1 MATNDVLPLALL
13 ERGLNH
19 TLRDSPAAARLLAQL
34 NGQALALHAE
44 ELGRTL
50 YLVAH
55 PAGLQVLMQTD
66 RPAQATLSGTLFGLS
81 RLAAGSA
88 SGRLPPG
95 VRLHGE
101 IEVTERFQRLLAL
114 ARPDFEALL
123 ARALGD
129 ALAHTVGTGLRRAGR
144 WVSRSLLSLG
154 QDASEYLRYE
164 TDILP
169 DRAEVMAW
177 IDEVDRLRDD
187 VARLAARVERLQHSS
202 PKVHVQPD

>member
-19 TLRDSPAAARLLAQL
+19 TLRDSPTAARLLAQL

-44 ELGRTL
+44 ELGRML

-55 PAGLQVLMQTD
+55 PAGLQVLMQVD
-66 RPAQATLSGTLFGLS
+66 RPAQATLSGTLFSLS

-95 VRLHGE
+95 VRLSGE
-101 IEVTERFQRLLAL
+101 IEVAEQFQRLLAL

-129 ALAHTVGTGLRRAGR
+129 ALAHSVGTRLQRIGR
-144 WVSRSLLSLG
+144 WVSRSLFSLG

-164 TDILP
+164 TDLLP
-169 DRAEVMAW
+169 DRSEVAAW

-187 VARLAARVERLQHSS
+187 VARLAARVERLQQS
-202 PKVHVQPD
+202 PPNVQPD

>member
-55 PAGLQVLMQTD
+55 PAGLKVLMQAE

-88 SGRLPPG
+88 
-95 VRLHGE
+95 
-101 IEVTERFQRLLAL
+101 
-114 ARPDFEALL
+114 
-123 ARALGD
+123 
-129 ALAHTVGTGLRRAGR
+129 
-144 WVSRSLLSLG
+144 
-154 QDASEYLRYE
+154 
-164 TDILP
+164 
-169 DRAEVMAW
+169 
-177 IDEVDRLRDD
+177 
-187 VARLAARVERLQHSS
+187 
-202 PKVHVQPD
+202 

>member
-1 MATNDVLPLALL
+1 MATNDALPLALL

-55 PAGLQVLMQTD
+55 PAGLQVLMQAD
-66 RPAQATLSGTLFGLS
+66 RPAQATLTGTLFGLS

-95 VRLHGE
+95 VRLSGE
-101 IEVTERFQRLLAL
+101 TEVAEQFQRLLAL

-123 ARALGD
+123 ARTLGD
-129 ALAHTVGTGLRRAGR
+129 ALAHSVGTGLQRIGR
-144 WVSRSLLSLG
+144 WVGRSLFSLG

-164 TDILP
+164 TDLLP
-169 DRAEVMAW
+169 DRFEVTAW
-177 IDEVDRLRDD
+177 VDEVDRLRDD
-187 VARLAARVERLQHSS
+187 VARLAARVERLQQSS
-202 PKVHVQPD
+202 PNVHVQPD

>member
-1 MATNDVLPLALL
+1 MATNDALPLALL

-44 ELGRTL
+44 ELGRML

-55 PAGLQVLMQTD
+55 PAGLQVLMQVD
-66 RPAQATLSGTLFGLS
+66 RPAQATLSGTLFSLS

-95 VRLHGE
+95 VRLSGE
-101 IEVTERFQRLLAL
+101 IEVAEQFQRLLAL

-123 ARALGD
+123 ARTLGD
-129 ALAHTVGTGLRRAGR
+129 ALAHSVGTRLQRIGR
-144 WVSRSLLSLG
+144 WVSRSLFSLG

-164 TDILP
+164 TDLLP
-169 DRAEVMAW
+169 DRSEVAAW

-187 VARLAARVERLQHSS
+187 VARLAARVERLQQS
-202 PKVHVQPD
+202 PPNVQPD

>member
-1 MATNDVLPLALL
+1 MATNDALPLALL

-55 PAGLQVLMQTD
+55 PAGLQVLMQAD
-66 RPAQATLSGTLFGLS
+66 RPAQANLSGTLFGLS

-95 VRLHGE
+95 VRLSGE
-101 IEVTERFQRLLAL
+101 IEVAEQFQRLLAL

-123 ARALGD
+123 ARTLGD
-129 ALAHTVGTGLRRAGR
+129 ALAHSVGTGLQRIGR
-144 WVSRSLLSLG
+144 WVGRSLFSLG

-164 TDILP
+164 TDLLP
-169 DRAEVMAW
+169 DRFEVTAW
-177 IDEVDRLRDD
+177 VDEVDRLRDD
-187 VARLAARVERLQHSS
+187 VARLAARVERLQQSS
-202 PKVHVQPD
+202 PNVHVQPD

>member
-1 MATNDVLPLALL
+1 MATNDALPLALL

-55 PAGLQVLMQTD
+55 PAGLQVLMQAD

-95 VRLHGE
+95 VRLSGE
-101 IEVTERFQRLLAL
+101 IEVAEQFQRLLAR
-114 ARPDFEALL
+114 ARPGFE
-123 ARALGD
+123 
-129 ALAHTVGTGLRRAGR
+129 GLQRRQVEQGI
-144 WVSRSLLSLG
+144 VQPVTQHHPGGL
-154 QDASEYLRYE
+154 QDAQRGSEHR
-164 TDILP
+164 
-169 DRAEVMAW
+169 
-177 IDEVDRLRDD
+177 
-187 VARLAARVERLQHSS
+187 QGSFG
-202 PKVHVQPD
+202 VQSG

>member
-44 ELGRTL
+44 ELGRML

-55 PAGLQVLMQTD
+55 PAGLQVLMQVD
-66 RPAQATLSGTLFGLS
+66 RPAQATLSGTLFSLS

-95 VRLHGE
+95 VRLSGE
-101 IEVTERFQRLLAL
+101 IEVAEQFQRLLAL

-129 ALAHTVGTGLRRAGR
+129 ALAHSVGTRLQRIGR
-144 WVSRSLLSLG
+144 WVSRSLFSLG

-164 TDILP
+164 TDLLP
-169 DRAEVMAW
+169 DRSEVAAW

-187 VARLAARVERLQHSS
+187 VARLAARVERLQQS
-202 PKVHVQPD
+202 PPNVQPD

>member
-1 MATNDVLPLALL
+1 MATNDALPLALL

-44 ELGRTL
+44 ELGRML

-55 PAGLQVLMQTD
+55 PAGLQVLMQVD
-66 RPAQATLSGTLFGLS
+66 RPAQATLSGTLFSLS

-95 VRLHGE
+95 VRLSGE
-101 IEVTERFQRLLAL
+101 IEVAEQFQRLLAL

-129 ALAHTVGTGLRRAGR
+129 ALAHSVGTRLQRIGR
-144 WVSRSLLSLG
+144 WVSRSLFSLG

-164 TDILP
+164 TDLLP
-169 DRAEVMAW
+169 DRSEVAAW

-187 VARLAARVERLQHSS
+187 VARLAARVEQLQQS
-202 PKVHVQPD
+202 PPNVQPD

>member
-1 MATNDVLPLALL
+1 MATNDALPLALL

-44 ELGRTL
+44 ELGRML

-55 PAGLQVLMQTD
+55 PAGLQVLMQVD
-66 RPAQATLSGTLFGLS
+66 RPAQATLSGTLFSLS

-95 VRLHGE
+95 VRLSGE
-101 IEVTERFQRLLAL
+101 IEVAEQFQRLLAL

-129 ALAHTVGTGLRRAGR
+129 ALAHSVGTRLQRIGR
-144 WVSRSLLSLG
+144 WVSRSLFSLG

-164 TDILP
+164 TDLLP
-169 DRAEVMAW
+169 DRSEVAAW

-187 VARLAARVERLQHSS
+187 VARLAARVERLQQS
-202 PKVHVQPD
+202 PPNVQPD

>member
-1 MATNDVLPLALL
+1 MATNDALPLALL

-55 PAGLQVLMQTD
+55 PAGLQVLMQAD

-95 VRLHGE
+95 VRLSGE
-101 IEVTERFQRLLAL
+101 IEVAEQFQRLLAL

-129 ALAHTVGTGLRRAGR
+129 ALAHSVGTGLRRAGR
-144 WVSRSLLSLG
+144 WVSRSLFSLG

-164 TDILP
+164 TDLLL
-169 DRAEVMAW
+169 DRSEVTAW
-177 IDEVDRLRDD
+177 VDEVDRLRDD
-187 VARLAARVERLQHSS
+187 VARLAARVERLQQSS
-202 PKVHVQPD
+202 PNVHVQPD

>member
-1 MATNDVLPLALL
+1 MAANDTLPLALL

-19 TLRDSPAAARLLAQL
+19 SLRDSPAAARLLQQWKD
-34 NGQALALHAE
+34 QALALHAE

-55 PAGLQVLMQTD
+55 PAGLQVLTQAD
-66 RPAQATLSGTLFGLS
+66 RPAQATLSGTLIGLS

-95 VRLHGE
+95 VHLSGE
-101 IEVTERFQRLLAL
+101 IEVAERFQGLLTL

-123 ARALGD
+123 AHALGD
-129 ALAHTVGTGLRRAGR
+129 ALAHTLGTRLRRMGR
-144 WVSRSLLSLG
+144 WVSRSLFSLG

-164 TDILP
+164 TDLLP
-169 DRAEVMAW
+169 DRSEVMLW

-187 VARLAARVERLQHSS
+187 VARLAARVEQLQQSS
-202 PKVHVQPD
+202 PKVHVQAD

>member
-1 MATNDVLPLALL
+1 MATNDALPLALL

-19 TLRDSPAAARLLAQL
+19 TLRDSPTAARLLAQL

-44 ELGRTL
+44 ELGRML

-55 PAGLQVLMQTD
+55 PAGLQVLMQVD
-66 RPAQATLSGTLFGLS
+66 RPAQATLSGTLFSLS

-95 VRLHGE
+95 VRLSGE
-101 IEVTERFQRLLAL
+101 IEVAEQFQRLLAL

-129 ALAHTVGTGLRRAGR
+129 ALAHSVGTRLQRIGR
-144 WVSRSLLSLG
+144 WVSRSLFSLG

-164 TDILP
+164 TDLLP
-169 DRAEVMAW
+169 DRSEVAAW

-187 VARLAARVERLQHSS
+187 VARLAARVERLQQS
-202 PKVHVQPD
+202 PPNVQPD

>member
-1 MATNDVLPLALL
+1 MATNDALPLALL

-55 PAGLQVLMQTD
+55 PAGLQVLMQAD

-95 VRLHGE
+95 VRLSGE
-101 IEVTERFQRLLAL
+101 IEVAEQFQRLLAL

-123 ARALGD
+123 ARTLGD
-129 ALAHTVGTGLRRAGR
+129 ALAHSVGTGLQRIGR
-144 WVSRSLLSLG
+144 WVGRSLFSLG

-164 TDILP
+164 TDLLP
-169 DRAEVMAW
+169 DRFEVTAW
-177 IDEVDRLRDD
+177 VDEVDRLRDD
-187 VARLAARVERLQHSS
+187 VARLAARVERLQQSS
-202 PKVHVQPD
+202 PNVHVQPD

>member
-1 MATNDVLPLALL
+1 MAANDALPLALL

-34 NGQALALHAE
+34 NGQALALEAE
-44 ELGRTL
+44 NLGRTL

-55 PAGLQVLMQTD
+55 PAGLQVLMQAD

-95 VRLHGE
+95 VRLSGE
-101 IEVTERFQRLLAL
+101 TEVAEQFQRLLAL

-129 ALAHTVGTGLRRAGR
+129 ALAHSAGTGLRRAAR
-144 WVSRSLLSLG
+144 WVSRSLFSLG

-164 TDILP
+164 TDLLP
-169 DRAEVMAW
+169 DRAEVTAW
-177 IDEVDRLRDD
+177 VDEVDRLRDD
-187 VARLAARVERLQHSS
+187 VARLAARVERLQQSP